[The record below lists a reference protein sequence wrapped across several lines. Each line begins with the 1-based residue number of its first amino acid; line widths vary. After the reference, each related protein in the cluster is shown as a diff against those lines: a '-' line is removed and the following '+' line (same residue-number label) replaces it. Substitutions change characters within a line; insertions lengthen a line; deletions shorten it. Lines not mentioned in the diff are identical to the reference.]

1 MEDGSS
7 LVCVRCG
14 ALIARTRLEQ
24 HKKYWVSLSNNFS
37 FFHYHLLYTNGIHTA
52 YGTSPTVFVCNTSTN
67 SHIQQ
72 CDKLDNMSSSSNN
85 NTLSEIDESNSG
97 FDDLDSDVEMDDMTN
112 RFKTTT
118 M

>member
-1 MEDGSS
+1 
-7 LVCVRCG
+7 
-14 ALIARTRLEQ
+14 
-24 HKKYWVSLSNNFS
+24 
-37 FFHYHLLYTNGIHTA
+37 
-52 YGTSPTVFVCNTSTN
+52 
-67 SHIQQ
+67 
-72 CDKLDNMSSSSNN
+72 MSSSSNN

>member
-24 HKKYWVSLSNNFS
+24 HKKYW
-37 FFHYHLLYTNGIHTA
+37 
-52 YGTSPTVFVCNTSTN
+52 
-67 SHIQQ
+67 

-85 NTLSEIDESNSG
+85 NTLSEIDESNSD

-112 RFKTTT
+112 RFNTTT